1 MKSQCGC
8 SCGCTDDCTD
18 EETEAKKVLDVDF
31 LYIDLNECGRCKGT
45 DAALDEALSEARLA
59 LSSTGVEI
67 RLNKTLVKTR
77 QQAIDARFASSPTI
91 KVNGKDIAPAI
102 AETGCKECGDLC
114 GDDVDCRVWH
124 YNGKQYLT
132 PPKALIIDALLA
144 ALYAPGIQGTD
155 EGPFALP
162 ANLEKFFKGIE
173 SGR

>member
-8 SCGCTDDCTD
+8 SCGCSDDCTV
-18 EETEAKKVLDVDF
+18 EEVAVKKVLEVDF
-31 LYIDLNECGRCKGT
+31 LFIDLNECGRCKGT
-45 DAALDEALSEARLA
+45 DAALEEALSEARLA
-59 LSSTGVEI
+59 LGSTGVEI
-67 RLNKTLVKTR
+67 RLNKILVKTR

-132 PPKALIIDALLA
+132 PPKAMIIDAILA
-144 ALYAPGIQGTD
+144 AIYAPGLQS
-155 EGPFALP
+155 EVEQPFVLP
-162 ANLEKFFKGIE
+162 ENLEKFFRGIE
-173 SGR
+173 SGK